1 MKKLLSLLLCAVMIV
16 AAFSGCAPT
25 EGTGES
31 TGEST
36 AASLEHVLKVGYA
49 RADITPTVSLPLSGL
64 ANNVVGNS
72 VYDRYS
78 KDIRNQ
84 LYATCVALMDETGN
98 TILLFHVDNLSASG
112 YTDSALMKI
121 HRATGVPGPNILI
134 TSTHNHSA
142 PITGGELGIVMD
154 YVEYMAK
161 QMAQAA
167 VEAIADCKPAEMYIS
182 SIEAKGLNCIRH
194 YKMADGTVAGD
205 NFGNFKNN
213 AIVGHYREVDDTM
226 QLIKFTREGGKDV
239 VLMNYQGHPRGHGE
253 YRYSVLSDVDE
264 VRKNV
269 EAKLDCH
276 FAYFLGASGNVNSKS
291 RVASENLAATYVE
304 HGVKMGE
311 YAAEAAKNFQKVKTG
326 SVKLLKQ
333 NYKGTL
339 LENENMTRDIP
350 IYAFC
355 VGDVA
360 FVTAPYEMFCESG
373 EAIKEGS
380 PFEMTVVATCA
391 NGSLSYIPSA
401 ITFTYGKEYTSYE
414 EKMTQFVKGTAE
426 LLVAEYISMLNQL
439 KQPAE

>member
-1 MKKLLSLLLCAVMIV
+1 
-16 AAFSGCAPT
+16 
-25 EGTGES
+25 
-31 TGEST
+31 
-36 AASLEHVLKVGYA
+36 
-49 RADITPTVSLPLSGL
+49 
-64 ANNVVGNS
+64 
-72 VYDRYS
+72 
-78 KDIRNQ
+78 
-84 LYATCVALMDETGN
+84 
-98 TILLFHVDNLSASG
+98 
-112 YTDSALMKI
+112 
-121 HRATGVPGPNILI
+121 
-134 TSTHNHSA
+134 
-142 PITGGELGIVMD
+142 
-154 YVEYMAK
+154 MAK

-239 VLMNYQGHPRGHGE
+239 VLMNYQGHPRGHSE

-291 RVASENLAATYVE
+291 RVAAENLAATYVE

-311 YAAEAAKNFQKVKTG
+311 YAEKAAENFQKVQTG
-326 SVKLLKQ
+326 SLKLLRQEYSGKAVA
-333 NYKGTL
+333 NDGTTVPVP
-339 LENENMTRDIP
+339 M
-350 IYAFC
+350 YAFS

-373 EAIKEGS
+373 EAIKDGS
-380 PFEMTVVATCA
+380 PFKMTIVSSCS

-414 EKMTQFVKGTAE
+414 EKMTRFVPGTAE
-426 LLVAEYISMLNQL
+426 LLVTEYISMLNQL